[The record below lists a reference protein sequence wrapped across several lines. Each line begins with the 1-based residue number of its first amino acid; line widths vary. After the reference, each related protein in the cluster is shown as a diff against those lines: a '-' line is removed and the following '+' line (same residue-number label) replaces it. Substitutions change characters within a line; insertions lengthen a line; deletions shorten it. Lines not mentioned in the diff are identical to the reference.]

1 MVSSGLPLVYIAHR
15 IDADGR
21 QAYGAR
27 LRGLA
32 ECVVAADLAP
42 PDRQQRLAQAE
53 VLATFSPAHELGES
67 ELQQVSHLSLV
78 QCLAAG
84 RDRFPFERFQGPA
97 VAFNPGAAAQPIA
110 EHALA
115 LVLAAAKNLLPR
127 HQQMAQGQFNQSEP
141 NTRLAGKTAAVIGLG
156 AIGSRVATLLQAL
169 GVTVRAINRS
179 GHASAAVALCRT
191 LDGLGAVLDEADIV
205 VVAIELNHATQG
217 LIGRAE
223 LQRMRPDAILVNVSR
238 AAVVQQD
245 ALYEH
250 LRTHPQFRA
259 GLDVW
264 WYEPMHGGGFELAHP
279 FFTLPNLIGS
289 PHNSPM
295 VPGIMTDLIDAASAN
310 IARHLRGEMVLHLST
325 SAM

>member
-1 MVSSGLPLVYIAHR
+1 MSGGLPIVLIAHR
-15 IDADGR
+15 VDADGR

-27 LRGLA
+27 LKN
-32 ECVVAADLAP
+32 
-42 PDRQQRLAQAE
+42 LAQCVFAAE
-53 VLATFSPAHELGES
+53 MAPSERQPCLGNAAVMSTFSPEHELGES
-67 ELQQVSHLSLV
+67 ELGQLSHLTMV

-84 RDRFPFERFQGPA
+84 RDRFPFERFQGTA
-97 VAFNPGAAAQPIA
+97 VAFNQGAAAQPIA

-115 LVLAAAKNLLPR
+115 LILAAAKNLLPR
-127 HQQMAQGQFNQSEP
+127 HHQMAQGQFNQSAL

-156 AIGSRVATLLQAL
+156 AIGSRVTALLRAF

-179 GHASAAVALCRT
+179 GRTAQAVAMCHT
-191 LDGLGAVLDEADIV
+191 LEGLGPVLDRADIV
-205 VVAIELNHATQG
+205 VVAIELNQATRG

-223 LQRMRPDAILVNVSR
+223 LQRMQPDAILVNVSR

-245 ALYEH
+245 ALYQH
-250 LRTHPQFRA
+250 LQAQPQFRA

-264 WYEPMHGGGFELAHP
+264 WQEPMHGGAFEVTHP

-295 VPGIMTDLIDAASAN
+295 VPGIMTELIEAASAN
-310 IARHLRGEMVLHLST
+310 IARHLRGEPVLHLAT